1 MTTTAVETTVAVET
15 TTTKTR
21 RPGRVAGWVVTVF
34 ITLFLLSDS
43 VGKLIPL
50 AVVRS
55 STEVLGFQPH
65 HLRVIGA
72 VLLVCVVLY
81 LIPRT
86 AVLGAV
92 LLVGYLGGATAA
104 QMRIDSP
111 AFPQSFPIICGV
123 LVWLGLWLREPAVRA
138 LLPFRR

>member
-1 MTTTAVETTVAVET
+1 MTTTAGEITATR
-15 TTTKTR
+15 TR

-34 ITLFLLSDS
+34 ISLFLLSDS

-50 AVVRS
+50 EVVRS
-55 STEVLGFQPH
+55 STQVLGFQPH
-65 HLRVIGA
+65 HVRVIGG
-72 VLLVCVVLY
+72 VLLVCLVLY

-104 QMRIDSP
+104 QLRIESP

-123 LVWLGLWLREPAVRA
+123 LVWLGLWLRDPAVRA
-138 LLPFRR
+138 LLPVRR